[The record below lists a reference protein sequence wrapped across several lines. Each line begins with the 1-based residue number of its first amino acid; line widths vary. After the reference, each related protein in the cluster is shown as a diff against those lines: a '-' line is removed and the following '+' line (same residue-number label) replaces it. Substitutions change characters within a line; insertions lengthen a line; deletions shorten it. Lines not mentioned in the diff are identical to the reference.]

1 MFQSDVLMYKN
12 PSSKQMGELFTVDIK
27 LKVTNELERDILYFF
42 IFFLKIIILFIQTF
56 YLS

>member
-27 LKVTNELERDILYFF
+27 LKVTNELEIDILYFF